1 MSTVKQVKQY
11 IKDSDMSLD
20 ELVFDTLDMSYDDLL
35 YELRYRILEKVDAF
49 DVERMEEELK

>member
-35 YELRYRILEKVDAF
+35 YELHYRILEKVDAF